1 MCDSVVELVAK
12 LFKAGYTPEGVVT
25 VLKLLAAEHEEGSDR
40 RRDLE
45 VVAKALEE

>member
-1 MCDSVVELVAK
+1 MADDVVGIVAK
-12 LFKAGYTPEGVVT
+12 LFKAGYTPEGVAT
-25 VLKLLAAEHEEGSDR
+25 VLRLLAAEHEEGSDR